1 MTYCN
6 VRTVS
11 RQRRRSGAKP
21 LAIVLV
27 AMALSFAFA
36 GSAALAAMRS
46 QIDRGHAGFGSSP
59 AHLAFTDGAGHVL
72 YDAHIDAA
80 DPAPGAATSRIP
92 IGIWNQGLSSA
103 EYEVS
108 AEHLRSPAGP
118 LVNGPQV
125 TVTDPSGVVVYSGGL
140 SEMTFSGPS
149 LEPGDSR
156 TYLISLSWPHGL
168 VSGDLEGGRSLSFD
182 LSGVA
187 EPANR

>member
-1 MTYCN
+1 MTYSYA
-6 VRTVS
+6 RTVS
-11 RQRRRSGAKP
+11 RGRPRSSAKA

-46 QIDRGHAGFGSSP
+46 QVDRGHAGFESSQ
-59 AHLAFTDGAGHVL
+59 AHLAFTDGAGAVL
-72 YDAHIDAA
+72 HDAHIDAA
-80 DPAPGAATSRIP
+80 DAAPGAATRRIP

-103 EYEVS
+103 AYEVS

-118 LVNGPQV
+118 LVNAPQV
-125 TVTDPSGVVVYSGGL
+125 TVSDPSGVVVYSGAL
-140 SEMTFSGPS
+140 SEMTFTGPS

-156 TYLISLSWPHGL
+156 TYVISLSWPHGA
-168 VSGDLEGGRSLSFD
+168 VSGDPEGDRSISFD